1 MNLKACNTLTMAMD
15 LTLKEKLRRAV
26 RTYIDLKLLKSI
38 VNVNHLLKEEEKKK
52 REESIRQKERER
64 KALEEKIR
72 REKDKGCKKCGK

>member
-1 MNLKACNTLTMAMD
+1 MAMD

>member
-1 MNLKACNTLTMAMD
+1 MAMD

-38 VNVNHLLKEEEKKK
+38 VNDNHLLKEEEKKK